1 MKLKTKIIAASMF
14 IAVSSTS
21 VNAQGVP
28 VIDSNNI
35 LKTVEQLK
43 VMLDNLG
50 VQNNLLDQAMKHF
63 ENLQQQLG
71 QLKNIYSMINGV
83 RNIANLDLAGELNG
97 ILSGNFGGIG
107 GGGGGIGGII
117 STFTAGAS
125 GDWSGL
131 TSGKSS
137 AMKQTITKSLSSA
150 GLSQEVV
157 SKWSSS
163 SVPGQQRVAQ
173 QAASGAALAASAE
186 QSYKEAGQSLERV
199 KKILDDTKNSD
210 DIKGS
215 IDNNTRM
222 LAELSIQLAKS
233 LEIASI
239 EAAYNGQGGVMA
251 AAERAEERKFF
262 TFGNAE

>member
-1 MKLKTKIIAASMF
+1 MKVKARILALSIFLAS
-14 IAVSSTS
+14 SSTA
-21 VNAQGVP
+21 VHAQGVP
-28 VIDSNNI
+28 VIDQTNI

-50 VQNNLLDQAMKHF
+50 IQNNLLDQAMKHF

-83 RNIANLDLAGELNG
+83 RNIANLDLPGELNG
-97 ILSGNFGGIG
+97 ILSGNFGGNLG
-107 GGGGGIGGII
+107 SII
-117 STFTAGAS
+117 STFKAGAS

-131 TSGKSS
+131 TSGKST
-137 AMKQTITKSLSSA
+137 AMKQTIDNSLKSA
-150 GLSQEVV
+150 GLSQETI

-173 QAASGAALAASAE
+173 QAASGAALAATAE
-186 QSYKEAGQSLERV
+186 QSYKEAGQSLKRV
-199 KKILDDTKNSD
+199 EKILEDTKNSE

-262 TFGNAE
+262 SFGNAE

>member
-1 MKLKTKIIAASMF
+1 MKLKSKIIAASMF
-14 IAVSSTS
+14 IAVSST
-21 VNAQGVP
+21 VVQAQGVP

-50 VQNNLLDQAMKHF
+50 VQNNLLDQAMKQL
-63 ENLQQQLG
+63 ESLQQQLG

-97 ILSGNFGGIG
+97 VLSGNFGGIG
-107 GGGGGIGGII
+107 GGSNIGGII

-215 IDNNTRM
+215 VDNNTRM